1 MYRRRPSAEFCKL
14 LLHSFTDSDPKSARS
29 GFIQS
34 AMDRILPLAGAVS
47 GRRWSGIVLAIITV
61 GGAVGFRSLLEGLG
75 QFYYLPMIPAV
86 MITAILAGRTATAL
100 AVILSIA
107 VNLTLVP
114 RESQVDA
121 LTNALL
127 FAGVSWILAEVCW
140 ALRALQRRTLDLSR
154 QLAAK
159 DAMLNTA
166 LASVPV
172 VTLSARGEVHHLNPA
187 CAALFDMNEADAV
200 GRPFAELA
208 PGFEIAALVATGSA
222 GGELTSKDGH
232 WTGLRADGA
241 SFPLSIQY
249 GVANDAAGE
258 THVALCLTDL
268 SRWHAADA
276 QAREL
281 HAQLNKVWRLN
292 SLGEMAATLAHELN
306 QPLSAAAT
314 YLHASQVDME
324 KAGVLGDSALRTVE
338 LAKGQLLRA
347 GKIIRRMRELLS
359 LEVRRLDSERA
370 SSMVED
376 LGPILA
382 MIGAAKGVAIR
393 MDVAAEN
400 DRVLAERIQ
409 FQQAM
414 VNLTRNAVEALG
426 DHTAPEVVI
435 IGRPVSESQYRISV
449 EDNGPGV
456 ADELVDRIFQPL
468 TTTKSGGMGLGL
480 SVTRTIV
487 ESHGGRLQ
495 VSRSALGGAAFSFT
509 LNREL
514 GVETV

>member
-1 MYRRRPSAEFCKL
+1 MQSIL
-14 LLHSFTDSDPKSARS
+14 SFATAISR
-29 GFIQS
+29 
-34 AMDRILPLAGAVS
+34 
-47 GRRWSGIVLAIITV
+47 RRWSGVLLAVVAV
-61 GGAVGFRSLLEGLG
+61 GGAMGFRSLLEGLG
-75 QFYYLPMIPAV
+75 QFYYLPMVPAV
-86 MITAILAGRTATAL
+86 VVTALLARRPATAL
-100 AVILSIA
+100 AIALSIA
-107 VNLTLVP
+107 VNMVLLP
-114 RESQVDA
+114 RESLADA
-121 LTNALL
+121 LTNAAL
-127 FAGVSWILAEVCW
+127 FAGVTWLIAEICW
-140 ALRALQRRTLDLSR
+140 GFRALDSRTRDLTR

-172 VTLSARGEVHHLNPA
+172 VTLEANGDIRRLNPA
-187 CAALFDMNEADAV
+187 AADLFALTEKAAR
-200 GRPFAELA
+200 GRPFIELA
-208 PGFEIAALVATGSA
+208 PGFDINAIVGSGA
-222 GGELTSKDGH
+222 PGGPLEAKDGH
-232 WTGLRADGA
+232 WTGLRPDGA

-249 GVANDAAGE
+249 GIVPGSTGGE
-258 THVALCLTDL
+258 LIALCLTDL

-314 YLHASQVDME
+314 YLHASQMDME
-324 KAGVLGDSALRTVE
+324 RAGPLGDSALRTTA

-347 GKIIRRMRELLS
+347 GQIIRRMRELLS
-359 LEVRRLDSERA
+359 PEAHRLDSERA

-376 LGPILA
+376 LGPILT
-382 MIGAAKGVAIR
+382 MIGSSKGVTIR
-393 MDVAAEN
+393 LDMEAGD
-400 DRVLAERIQ
+400 DRVQAERIQ

-414 VNLTRNAVEALG
+414 VNLTRNAVEAVG

-435 IGRPVSESQYRISV
+435 IGRVLSDTHYSISV
-449 EDNGPGV
+449 EDNGPGI
-456 ADELVDRIFQPL
+456 AEDQIDRIFQPM

-495 VSRSALGGAAFSFT
+495 VSRSALGGAAFSFN
-509 LNREL
+509 LNREPS
-514 GVETV
+514 VENA

>member
-1 MYRRRPSAEFCKL
+1 MQSIL
-14 LLHSFTDSDPKSARS
+14 SFATAISR
-29 GFIQS
+29 
-34 AMDRILPLAGAVS
+34 
-47 GRRWSGIVLAIITV
+47 RRWSGVLLAVVAV
-61 GGAVGFRSLLEGLG
+61 GGAMGFRSLLEGLG
-75 QFYYLPMIPAV
+75 QFYYLPMVPAV
-86 MITAILAGRTATAL
+86 VITALLARRPATAL
-100 AVILSIA
+100 AIALSIA
-107 VNLTLVP
+107 VNLILLP
-114 RESQVDA
+114 RESLADA
-121 LTNALL
+121 LTNAAL
-127 FAGVSWILAEVCW
+127 FAGVTWLIAEICW
-140 ALRALQRRTLDLSR
+140 GFRALDSRTRDLTQ

-172 VTLSARGEVHHLNPA
+172 VTLEANGDIRRLNPA
-187 CAALFDMNEADAV
+187 AADLFALTEKAAR
-200 GRPFAELA
+200 GRPFIELA
-208 PGFEIAALVATGSA
+208 PGFDINAIVGSGA
-222 GGELTSKDGH
+222 PGGPLEAKDGH
-232 WTGLRADGA
+232 WTGLRPDGA

-249 GVANDAAGE
+249 GIVPGSTGGE
-258 THVALCLTDL
+258 LIALCLTDL

-314 YLHASQVDME
+314 YLHASQIDME
-324 KAGVLGDSALRTVE
+324 RAGPLGDSALRTTA

-347 GKIIRRMRELLS
+347 GQIIRRMRELLS
-359 LEVRRLDSERA
+359 PEAHRLNNERA

-376 LGPILA
+376 LGPILT
-382 MIGAAKGVAIR
+382 MIGSSKGVTIR
-393 MDVAAEN
+393 LDMEAGD
-400 DRVLAERIQ
+400 DRVQAERIQ

-414 VNLTRNAVEALG
+414 VNLTRNAVEAVG

-435 IGRPVSESQYRISV
+435 IGRVLSDTQYSISV
-449 EDNGPGV
+449 EDNGPGI
-456 ADELVDRIFQPL
+456 AEDQIDRIFQPM

-495 VSRSALGGAAFSFT
+495 VSRSALGGAAFSFN
-509 LNREL
+509 LNREPS
-514 GVETV
+514 VENA

>member
-1 MYRRRPSAEFCKL
+1 MQSIL
-14 LLHSFTDSDPKSARS
+14 SFATAISR
-29 GFIQS
+29 
-34 AMDRILPLAGAVS
+34 
-47 GRRWSGIVLAIITV
+47 RRWSGVLLAVVAV
-61 GGAVGFRSLLEGLG
+61 GGAMGFRSLLEGLG
-75 QFYYLPMIPAV
+75 QFYYLPMVPAV
-86 MITAILAGRTATAL
+86 VVTALLARRPATAL
-100 AVILSIA
+100 AIALSIA
-107 VNLTLVP
+107 VNLILPP
-114 RESQVDA
+114 RESLSEA
-121 LTNALL
+121 LTNAAL
-127 FAGVSWILAEVCW
+127 FAGVTWLIAEICW
-140 ALRALQRRTLDLSR
+140 GFRALNSRTRDLTQ

-172 VTLSARGEVHHLNPA
+172 VTLEANGDIRRLNPA
-187 CAALFDMNEADAV
+187 AADLFALTEKAAR
-200 GRPFAELA
+200 GRPFIELA
-208 PGFEIAALVATGSA
+208 PGFDINAIVGSGA
-222 GGELTSKDGH
+222 PGGPLEAKDGH
-232 WTGLRADGA
+232 WTGLRPDGA

-249 GVANDAAGE
+249 GIVPGSTGGE
-258 THVALCLTDL
+258 LIALCLTDL

-314 YLHASQVDME
+314 YLHASQMDME
-324 KAGVLGDSALRTVE
+324 RAGPLGDSALRTTA

-347 GKIIRRMRELLS
+347 GQIIRRMRELLS
-359 LEVRRLDSERA
+359 PEAHRLDSERA

-376 LGPILA
+376 LGPILT
-382 MIGAAKGVAIR
+382 MIGSSKGVTIR
-393 MDVAAEN
+393 LDVEARD
-400 DRVLAERIQ
+400 DRVQAERIQ

-414 VNLTRNAVEALG
+414 VNLTRNAVEAVG

-435 IGRPVSESQYRISV
+435 IGRVLSDTQYGISV
-449 EDNGPGV
+449 EDNGPGI
-456 ADELVDRIFQPL
+456 AEDQIDRIFQPM

-495 VSRSALGGAAFSFT
+495 VSRSALGGAAFSFN
-509 LNREL
+509 LNREPS
-514 GVETV
+514 VENA

>member
-1 MYRRRPSAEFCKL
+1 MESTL
-14 LLHSFTDSDPKSARS
+14 S
-29 GFIQS
+29 
-34 AMDRILPLAGAVS
+34 LAAAVS
-47 GRRWSGIVLAIITV
+47 RRRWSGILLAIVAV

-75 QFYYLPMIPAV
+75 QFYYLPMVPAV
-86 MITAILAGRTATAL
+86 VVTAMLARRTATAL
-100 AVILSIA
+100 AVALSIT
-107 VNLTLVP
+107 VNLILVP
-114 RESQVDA
+114 RESLSDA

-127 FAGVSWILAEVCW
+127 FAGVTWLLAEICW
-140 ALRALQRRTLDLSR
+140 GLRALHGRTGELSR

-172 VTLSARGEVHHLNPA
+172 VTLERSGEVRHLNPA
-187 CAALFDMNEADAV
+187 AAALFDMTEKTAR

-208 PGFEIAALVATGSA
+208 PGFDVATILATGA
-222 GGELTSKDGH
+222 PGGALEAKDGH
-232 WTGLRADGA
+232 WTGLRPDGGG
-241 SFPLSIQY
+241 FPLSIQY
-249 GVANDAAGE
+249 GLAPGPSGGE
-258 THVALCLTDL
+258 HIALCLTDL
-268 SRWHAADA
+268 TRWHAADA

-324 KAGVLGDSALRTVE
+324 KAGALGDSARRTVE

-359 LEVRRLDSERA
+359 LDVRHLDMERA

-382 MIGAAKGVAIR
+382 MIGASKGVAIR
-393 MDVAAEN
+393 LDVQTEN
-400 DRVLAERIQ
+400 DRVQAERIQ

-414 VNLTRNAVEALG
+414 VNLARNAVDAVSG
-426 DHTAPEVVI
+426 QAAPEVVI
-435 IGRPVSESQYRISV
+435 VGRPVSDSHYRISV
-449 EDNGPGV
+449 EDNGPGI
-456 ADELVDRIFQPL
+456 ADDQVDRIFQPM

-495 VSRSALGGAAFSFT
+495 VSRSALGGAAFSFN
-509 LNREL
+509 LNREA
-514 GVETV
+514 GVENA

>member
-1 MYRRRPSAEFCKL
+1 MES
-14 LLHSFTDSDPKSARS
+14 
-29 GFIQS
+29 
-34 AMDRILPLAGAVS
+34 ILPLAGAIS
-47 GRRWSGIVLAIITV
+47 RRRWSGVVLAILAV

-75 QFYYLPMIPAV
+75 QFYYLPMVPAV
-86 MITAILAGRTATAL
+86 VITALLARRAATAL
-100 AVILSIA
+100 AVALSIA
-107 VNLTLVP
+107 VNVILVP
-114 RESQVDA
+114 RESISDA
-121 LTNALL
+121 ATNAVL
-127 FAGVSWILAEVCW
+127 FAGVTWLLAEICW
-140 ALRALQRRTLDLSR
+140 GLRTLHSRTHDLSR

-166 LASVPV
+166 LAAVPV
-172 VTLSARGEVHHLNPA
+172 VTLEHNGDIRRLNPA
-187 CAALFDMNEADAV
+187 AAALFDLTEKAAR

-208 PGFEIAALVATGSA
+208 PGFDAAAITSTATL
-222 GGELTSKDGH
+222 GGPLEAKDGH
-232 WTGLRADGA
+232 WTGLRPDGA
-241 SFPLSIQY
+241 TFPLSIQY
-249 GVANDAAGE
+249 GVLPGSSGGE
-258 THVALCLTDL
+258 HIALCLTDL

-314 YLHASQVDME
+314 YLHASQIDME
-324 KAGVLGDSALRTVE
+324 RAGPLGDSALRTVE

-359 LEVRRLDSERA
+359 LEIRRMDSERA
-370 SSMVED
+370 SSMIED
-376 LGPILA
+376 LGPIFA

-393 MDVAAEN
+393 LDVEAQ
-400 DRVLAERIQ
+400 DDLVQAERIQ

-414 VNLTRNAVEALG
+414 VNLTRNAVEALS

-435 IGRPVSESQYRISV
+435 VGRPISDSQYRVSV
-449 EDNGPGV
+449 EDNGPGI
-456 ADELVDRIFQPL
+456 ADDQIDQIFQPM
-468 TTTKSGGMGLGL
+468 TTTKTGGMGLGL

-487 ESHGGRLQ
+487 ESHGGRLK

-514 GVETV
+514 GVEPA

>member
-1 MYRRRPSAEFCKL
+1 MQSIL
-14 LLHSFTDSDPKSARS
+14 SFATAISR
-29 GFIQS
+29 
-34 AMDRILPLAGAVS
+34 
-47 GRRWSGIVLAIITV
+47 RRWSGVLLAVVAV
-61 GGAVGFRSLLEGLG
+61 GGAMGFRSLLEGLG
-75 QFYYLPMIPAV
+75 QFYYLPMVPAV
-86 MITAILAGRTATAL
+86 VVTALLARRPATAL
-100 AVILSIA
+100 AIALSIA
-107 VNLTLVP
+107 VNLILPP
-114 RESQVDA
+114 RESLSEA
-121 LTNALL
+121 LTNAAL
-127 FAGVSWILAEVCW
+127 FAGVTWLIAEICW
-140 ALRALQRRTLDLSR
+140 GFRALNSRTRDLTQ

-172 VTLSARGEVHHLNPA
+172 VTLEANGDIRRLNPA
-187 CAALFDMNEADAV
+187 AADLFALTEKAAR
-200 GRPFAELA
+200 GRPFIELA
-208 PGFEIAALVATGSA
+208 PGFDINAIVGSGA
-222 GGELTSKDGH
+222 PGGPLEAKDGH
-232 WTGLRADGA
+232 WTGLRPDGA

-249 GVANDAAGE
+249 GIVPGSTGGE
-258 THVALCLTDL
+258 LIALCLTDL

-314 YLHASQVDME
+314 YLHASQMDME
-324 KAGVLGDSALRTVE
+324 RAGPLGDSALRTTA

-347 GKIIRRMRELLS
+347 GQIIRRMRELLS
-359 LEVRRLDSERA
+359 PEAHRLDTERA

-376 LGPILA
+376 LGPILT
-382 MIGAAKGVAIR
+382 MIGSSKGVTIR
-393 MDVAAEN
+393 LDVEAGD
-400 DRVLAERIQ
+400 DRVQAERIQ

-414 VNLTRNAVEALG
+414 VNLTRNAVEAVG

-435 IGRPVSESQYRISV
+435 IGRVLSDTQYSISV
-449 EDNGPGV
+449 EDNGPGI
-456 ADELVDRIFQPL
+456 AEDQIDRIFQPM

-495 VSRSALGGAAFSFT
+495 VSRSALGGAAFSFN
-509 LNREL
+509 LNREPS
-514 GVETV
+514 VENA

>member
-1 MYRRRPSAEFCKL
+1 M
-14 LLHSFTDSDPKSARS
+14 DS
-29 GFIQS
+29 
-34 AMDRILPLAGAVS
+34 ILSLAGAVS
-47 GRRWSGIVLAIITV
+47 RRRWSGILLAIV
-61 GGAVGFRSLLEGLG
+61 AVAGALGLRTLLEGLG

-86 MITAILAGRTATAL
+86 MITALLAHRTATAL
-100 AVILSIA
+100 AVALSVA

-114 RESQVDA
+114 RESLTDA
-121 LTNALL
+121 ATNALL
-127 FAGVSWILAEVCW
+127 FAAVSWILAEVCW
-140 ALRALQRRTLDLSR
+140 AMRDVQSRARDLSR

-166 LASVPV
+166 LAFVPV
-172 VTLSARGEVHHLNPA
+172 VTLDTRGAVQNLNPA
-187 CAALFDMNEADAV
+187 AAALFDLPEASAQ
-200 GRPFAELA
+200 GRQFALMA
-208 PGFEIAALVATGSA
+208 PGFDVTAILAAGAP
-222 GGELTSKDGH
+222 GGALEARDGH
-232 WTGLRADGA
+232 WTGLRPDGA

-249 GVANDAAGE
+249 GLAPDADGRP
-258 THVALCLTDL
+258 HIALCLTDL

-359 LEVRRLDSERA
+359 LEARKLDSERA

-376 LGPILA
+376 LGPILT
-382 MIGAAKGVAIR
+382 MIGSSKGVAIR
-393 MDVAAEN
+393 LDVAAGE
-400 DRVLAERIQ
+400 DQVQAERIQ

-414 VNLTRNAVEALG
+414 VNLTRNAVEAVG
-426 DHTAPEVVI
+426 DLAAPEVVI
-435 IGRPVSESQYRISV
+435 VGRPVSDTHYRISV
-449 EDNGPGV
+449 EDNGPGIP
-456 ADELVDRIFQPL
+456 DDQIERIFQPL

-509 LNREL
+509 LNRETS
-514 GVETV
+514 VENA

>member
-1 MYRRRPSAEFCKL
+1 ML
-14 LLHSFTDSDPKSARS
+14 
-29 GFIQS
+29 
-34 AMDRILPLAGAVS
+34 
-47 GRRWSGIVLAIITV
+47 LAIVAV
-61 GGAVGFRSLLEGLG
+61 GGAVGFRTLLEGLG
-75 QFYYLPMIPAV
+75 QFYYLPMVPAV
-86 MITAILAGRTATAL
+86 VVTALLARRLATAL
-100 AVILSIA
+100 AVALSIA
-107 VNLTLVP
+107 VNLMLVP
-114 RESQVDA
+114 RESVSDA
-121 LTNALL
+121 LTNAVL
-127 FAGVSWILAEVCW
+127 FAGVTWLLAEICW
-140 ALRALQRRTLDLSR
+140 GLRALDSRTRDLTR

-172 VTLSARGEVHHLNPA
+172 VTLASNGDIRRLNPA
-187 CAALFDMNEADAV
+187 AANLFALTEKAAR

-208 PGFEIAALVATGSA
+208 PGFDIKTIVGSEA
-222 GGELTSKDGH
+222 PGGPLDAKDGH
-232 WTGLRADGA
+232 WTGLRPDGVT
-241 SFPLSIQY
+241 FPLSIQY
-249 GVANDAAGE
+249 GIVPGSSDDE
-258 THVALCLTDL
+258 QIALCLTDL

-324 KAGVLGDSALRTVE
+324 KAGPLGDSALRTVE

-359 LEVRRLDSERA
+359 PEARRLDSERA

-376 LGPILA
+376 LGPILT
-382 MIGAAKGVAIR
+382 MIGSSKGVAIR
-393 MDVAAEN
+393 MEVEAEN
-400 DRVLAERIQ
+400 DRVRAERIQ

-414 VNLTRNAVEALG
+414 VNLVRNAVEAVG
-426 DHTAPEVVI
+426 EQTAPEVVI
-435 IGRPVSESQYRISV
+435 VGRPASETHYRISV
-449 EDNGPGV
+449 EDNGPGI
-456 ADELVDRIFQPL
+456 ADDQIDRIFQPM

-509 LNREL
+509 LNREP
-514 GVETV
+514 GVENA

>member
-1 MYRRRPSAEFCKL
+1 MESILSA
-14 LLHSFTDSDPKSARS
+14 
-29 GFIQS
+29 
-34 AMDRILPLAGAVS
+34 AGAMS
-47 GRRWSGIVLAIITV
+47 RRRWSGILLAIVAV

-75 QFYYLPMIPAV
+75 QFYYLPMVPAV
-86 MITAILAGRTATAL
+86 VITALLSRRAATAL
-100 AVILSIA
+100 AIALSIA
-107 VNLTLVP
+107 VNLILVP
-114 RESQVDA
+114 RESLTDA
-121 LTNALL
+121 VTNAAL
-127 FAGVSWILAEVCW
+127 FAGVSWILAELCW
-140 ALRALQRRTLDLSR
+140 GFRALDGRTRDLSQ

-159 DAMLNTA
+159 DAILNTA

-172 VTLSARGEVHHLNPA
+172 VTLAAGGEIRRLNPA
-187 CAALFDMNEADAV
+187 AAALFARTEDDAR

-208 PGFEIAALVATGSA
+208 PGFDIETIMGRDAA
-222 GGELTSKDGH
+222 GGPLEAKDGH
-232 WTGLRADGA
+232 WTGLRPDGA

-249 GVANDAAGE
+249 GVVPGSSGDE
-258 THVALCLTDL
+258 QIALCLTDL

-324 KAGVLGDSALRTVE
+324 KAGALGDSALRTVE

-347 GKIIRRMRELLS
+347 GKIIRRMRELLT
-359 LEVRRLDSERA
+359 LEARKLDSERA

-376 LGPILA
+376 LNPILT
-382 MIGAAKGVAIR
+382 MIGSAKGVAIR
-393 MDVAAEN
+393 LDVAADD

-409 FQQAM
+409 FQQAL
-414 VNLTRNAVEALG
+414 VNLTRNAVEAFD
-426 DHTAPEVVI
+426 DHAAPEVVI
-435 IGRPVSESQYRISV
+435 VGRPVSDIHYRISV
-449 EDNGPGV
+449 EDNGPGI
-456 ADELVDRIFQPL
+456 ADDQIDRIFQPL
-468 TTTKSGGMGLGL
+468 TTTKTGGMGLGL

-509 LNREL
+509 LNRET
-514 GVETV
+514 GVENA

>member
-1 MYRRRPSAEFCKL
+1 MQSIL
-14 LLHSFTDSDPKSARS
+14 SFATAISR
-29 GFIQS
+29 
-34 AMDRILPLAGAVS
+34 
-47 GRRWSGIVLAIITV
+47 RRWSGVLLAVVAV
-61 GGAVGFRSLLEGLG
+61 GGAMGFRSLLEGLG
-75 QFYYLPMIPAV
+75 QFYYLPMVPAV
-86 MITAILAGRTATAL
+86 VVTALLARRPATAL
-100 AVILSIA
+100 AIALSIA
-107 VNLTLVP
+107 VNLILLP
-114 RESQVDA
+114 RESLAEA
-121 LTNALL
+121 LTNAAL
-127 FAGVSWILAEVCW
+127 FAGVTWLIAEICW
-140 ALRALQRRTLDLSR
+140 GFRALNSRTRDLTQ

-172 VTLSARGEVHHLNPA
+172 VTLEANGDIRRLNPA
-187 CAALFDMNEADAV
+187 AADLFALTEKAAR
-200 GRPFAELA
+200 GRPFIELA
-208 PGFEIAALVATGSA
+208 PGFDINAIVGSGA
-222 GGELTSKDGH
+222 PGGPLEAKDGH
-232 WTGLRADGA
+232 WTGLRPDGA

-249 GVANDAAGE
+249 GIVPGSTGGE
-258 THVALCLTDL
+258 LIALCLTDL

-314 YLHASQVDME
+314 YLHASQMDME
-324 KAGVLGDSALRTVE
+324 RAGPLGDSALRTTA

-347 GKIIRRMRELLS
+347 GQIIRRMRELLS
-359 LEVRRLDSERA
+359 PEAHRLDSERA

-376 LGPILA
+376 LGPILT
-382 MIGAAKGVAIR
+382 MIGSSKGVTIR
-393 MDVAAEN
+393 LDMEAGD
-400 DRVLAERIQ
+400 DRVQAERIQ

-414 VNLTRNAVEALG
+414 VNLTRNAVEAVG

-435 IGRPVSESQYRISV
+435 IGRVLSDTHYSISV
-449 EDNGPGV
+449 EDNGPGI
-456 ADELVDRIFQPL
+456 AEDQIDRIFQPM

-495 VSRSALGGAAFSFT
+495 VSRSALGGAAFSFN
-509 LNREL
+509 LNREPS
-514 GVETV
+514 VENA

>member
-1 MYRRRPSAEFCKL
+1 M
-14 LLHSFTDSDPKSARS
+14 DS
-29 GFIQS
+29 
-34 AMDRILPLAGAVS
+34 ILPLAGAVS
-47 GRRWSGIVLAIITV
+47 RRRWSGIVLALVAV

-75 QFYYLPMIPAV
+75 QFYYLPMVPAV
-86 MITAILAGRTATAL
+86 MITALLAHRTATAL
-100 AVILSIA
+100 AVVLSIA

-114 RESQVDA
+114 RESLTDA
-121 LTNALL
+121 ATNALL
-127 FAGVSWILAEVCW
+127 FAGVSWILAEICW
-140 ALRALQRRTLDLSR
+140 AMRAMQGRTRDLSR

-172 VTLSARGEVHHLNPA
+172 VTLNARGEVHHLNPA
-187 CAALFDMNEADAV
+187 AAALFDLSEADAM
-200 GRPFAELA
+200 GCPFARLA
-208 PGFEIAALVATGSA
+208 PGFDVAAILATGA
-222 GGELTSKDGH
+222 TGGALAAKESH
-232 WTGLRADGA
+232 WTGLRPDGA
-241 SFPLSIQY
+241 TFPLSIQY
-249 GVANDAAGE
+249 GVANDPAGE

-324 KAGVLGDSALRTVE
+324 KAGALGDSALRTVE

-359 LEVRRLDSERA
+359 LEARRLDSERA

-382 MIGAAKGVAIR
+382 MIGSSKGVAIR
-393 MDVAAEN
+393 LDVAAED

-414 VNLTRNAVEALG
+414 VNLARNAVEALS
-426 DHTAPEVVI
+426 DHAAPEVVI
-435 IGRPVSESQYRISV
+435 VGRPVSDTQYRISV
-449 EDNGPGV
+449 EDNGPGI
-456 ADELVDRIFQPL
+456 ADDQIERIFQPL
-468 TTTKSGGMGLGL
+468 TTTKTGGMGLGL

-509 LNREL
+509 LNREPS
-514 GVETV
+514 VENA

>member
-1 MYRRRPSAEFCKL
+1 MQSIL
-14 LLHSFTDSDPKSARS
+14 SFATAISR
-29 GFIQS
+29 
-34 AMDRILPLAGAVS
+34 
-47 GRRWSGIVLAIITV
+47 RRWSGVLLAVVAV
-61 GGAVGFRSLLEGLG
+61 GGAMGFRSLLEGLG
-75 QFYYLPMIPAV
+75 QFYYLPMVPAV
-86 MITAILAGRTATAL
+86 VVTALLARRPATAL
-100 AVILSIA
+100 AIALSIA
-107 VNLTLVP
+107 VNLILPP
-114 RESQVDA
+114 RESLSEA
-121 LTNALL
+121 LTNAAL
-127 FAGVSWILAEVCW
+127 FAGVTWLIAEICW
-140 ALRALQRRTLDLSR
+140 GFRALNSRTRDLTQ

-172 VTLSARGEVHHLNPA
+172 VTLEANGDIRRLNPA
-187 CAALFDMNEADAV
+187 AADLFALTEKAAR
-200 GRPFAELA
+200 GRPFIELA
-208 PGFEIAALVATGSA
+208 PGFDINAIVGSGA
-222 GGELTSKDGH
+222 PGGPLEAKDGH
-232 WTGLRADGA
+232 WTGLRPDGG

-249 GVANDAAGE
+249 GIVPGSTGGE
-258 THVALCLTDL
+258 LIALCLTDL

-314 YLHASQVDME
+314 YLHASQMDME
-324 KAGVLGDSALRTVE
+324 RAGPLGDSALRTTA

-347 GKIIRRMRELLS
+347 GQIIRRMRELLS
-359 LEVRRLDSERA
+359 PEAHRLNNERA

-376 LGPILA
+376 LGPILT
-382 MIGAAKGVAIR
+382 MIGSSKGVTIR
-393 MDVAAEN
+393 LDMEAGD
-400 DRVLAERIQ
+400 DRVQAERIQ

-414 VNLTRNAVEALG
+414 VNLTRNAVEAVG

-435 IGRPVSESQYRISV
+435 IGRVLSDTHYSISV
-449 EDNGPGV
+449 EDNGPGI
-456 ADELVDRIFQPL
+456 AEDQIDRIFQPM

-495 VSRSALGGAAFSFT
+495 VSRSALGGAAFSFN
-509 LNREL
+509 LNREPS
-514 GVETV
+514 VENA

>member
-1 MYRRRPSAEFCKL
+1 MQSIL
-14 LLHSFTDSDPKSARS
+14 SFATAISR
-29 GFIQS
+29 
-34 AMDRILPLAGAVS
+34 
-47 GRRWSGIVLAIITV
+47 RRWSGVLLAVVAV
-61 GGAVGFRSLLEGLG
+61 GGAMGFRSLLEGLG
-75 QFYYLPMIPAV
+75 QFYYLPMVPAV
-86 MITAILAGRTATAL
+86 VVTALLARRPATAL
-100 AVILSIA
+100 AIALSIA
-107 VNLTLVP
+107 VNLILLP
-114 RESQVDA
+114 RESLAEA
-121 LTNALL
+121 LTNAAL
-127 FAGVSWILAEVCW
+127 FAGVTWLIAEICW
-140 ALRALQRRTLDLSR
+140 GFRALNSRTRDLTQ

-172 VTLSARGEVHHLNPA
+172 VTLEANGDIRRLNPA
-187 CAALFDMNEADAV
+187 AADLFALTEKAAR
-200 GRPFAELA
+200 GRPFIELA
-208 PGFEIAALVATGSA
+208 PGFDINAIVGSGA
-222 GGELTSKDGH
+222 PGGPLEAKDGH
-232 WTGLRADGA
+232 WTGLRPDGA

-249 GVANDAAGE
+249 GIVPGSTGGE
-258 THVALCLTDL
+258 LIALCLTDL

-314 YLHASQVDME
+314 YLHASQMDME
-324 KAGVLGDSALRTVE
+324 RAGPLGDSALRTTA

-347 GKIIRRMRELLS
+347 GQIIRRMRELLS
-359 LEVRRLDSERA
+359 PEAHRLDSERA

-376 LGPILA
+376 LGPILT
-382 MIGAAKGVAIR
+382 MIGSSKGVTIR
-393 MDVAAEN
+393 LDMEAGD
-400 DRVLAERIQ
+400 DRVQAERIQ

-414 VNLTRNAVEALG
+414 VNLTRNAVEAVG

-435 IGRPVSESQYRISV
+435 IGRVLSDTQYSISV
-449 EDNGPGV
+449 EDNGPGI
-456 ADELVDRIFQPL
+456 AEDQIDRIFQPM

-495 VSRSALGGAAFSFT
+495 VSRSALGGAAFSFN
-509 LNREL
+509 LNREPS
-514 GVETV
+514 VENA

>member
-1 MYRRRPSAEFCKL
+1 ML
-14 LLHSFTDSDPKSARS
+14 
-29 GFIQS
+29 
-34 AMDRILPLAGAVS
+34 
-47 GRRWSGIVLAIITV
+47 LAIVAV
-61 GGAVGFRSLLEGLG
+61 GGAVGFRTLLEGLG
-75 QFYYLPMIPAV
+75 QFYYLPMVPAV
-86 MITAILAGRTATAL
+86 VITAMLARRPATAL
-100 AVILSIA
+100 AVALSIA
-107 VNLTLVP
+107 VNLALVP
-114 RESQVDA
+114 RESLSDA
-121 LTNALL
+121 LTNAAL
-127 FAGVSWILAEVCW
+127 FAGVTWLLAEICW
-140 ALRALQRRTLDLSR
+140 GLRALDERTRDLSR

-172 VTLSARGEVHHLNPA
+172 VTLEANGEIRRLNPA
-187 CAALFDMNEADAV
+187 AADLFALTEKAAR

-208 PGFEIAALVATGSA
+208 PGFDIKATTRTGATG
-222 GGELTSKDGH
+222 GPLESKEAH
-232 WTGLRADGA
+232 WNGLRPDGA
-241 SFPLSIQY
+241 TFPLSIQY
-249 GVANDAAGE
+249 GIVPGSSGGE
-258 THVALCLTDL
+258 HVALCLTDL

-324 KAGVLGDSALRTVE
+324 RAGHLGDSALRTAE

-359 LEVRRLDSERA
+359 LEVRRMDTERA
-370 SSMVED
+370 SSMIED
-376 LGPILA
+376 LGPIFT
-382 MIGAAKGVAIR
+382 MIGASKGVAIR
-393 MDVAAEN
+393 LDLEAED
-400 DRVLAERIQ
+400 DRVQAERIQ

-414 VNLTRNAVEALG
+414 VNLTRNAVEAVG
-426 DHTAPEVVI
+426 GRTAPEVVI
-435 IGRPVSESQYRISV
+435 VGRTVSDTQYRISV
-449 EDNGPGV
+449 EDNGPGI
-456 ADELVDRIFQPL
+456 ADDQIDRIFQPM

-509 LNREL
+509 LNREPS
-514 GVETV
+514 VETV

>member
-1 MYRRRPSAEFCKL
+1 MQSIL
-14 LLHSFTDSDPKSARS
+14 SFATAISR
-29 GFIQS
+29 
-34 AMDRILPLAGAVS
+34 
-47 GRRWSGIVLAIITV
+47 RRWSGVLLAVVAV
-61 GGAVGFRSLLEGLG
+61 GGAMGFRSLLEGLG
-75 QFYYLPMIPAV
+75 QFYYLPMVPAV
-86 MITAILAGRTATAL
+86 VVTALLARRPATAL
-100 AVILSIA
+100 AIALSIA
-107 VNLTLVP
+107 VNLILPP
-114 RESQVDA
+114 RESLSEA
-121 LTNALL
+121 LTNAAL
-127 FAGVSWILAEVCW
+127 FAGVTWLIAEICW
-140 ALRALQRRTLDLSR
+140 GFRALNSRTRDLTQ

-172 VTLSARGEVHHLNPA
+172 VTLEANGDIRRLNPA
-187 CAALFDMNEADAV
+187 AADLFALTEKAAR
-200 GRPFAELA
+200 GRPFIELA
-208 PGFEIAALVATGSA
+208 PGFDINAIVGSGA
-222 GGELTSKDGH
+222 PGGPLEAKDGH
-232 WTGLRADGA
+232 WTGLRPDGA

-249 GVANDAAGE
+249 GIVPGSTGGE
-258 THVALCLTDL
+258 LIALCLTDL

-314 YLHASQVDME
+314 YLHASQMDME
-324 KAGVLGDSALRTVE
+324 RAGPLGDSALRTTA

-347 GKIIRRMRELLS
+347 GQIIRRMRELLS
-359 LEVRRLDSERA
+359 PEAHRLDSERA

-376 LGPILA
+376 LGPILT
-382 MIGAAKGVAIR
+382 MIGSSKGVTIR
-393 MDVAAEN
+393 LDMEAGD
-400 DRVLAERIQ
+400 DRVQAERIQ

-414 VNLTRNAVEALG
+414 VNLTRNAVEAVG

-435 IGRPVSESQYRISV
+435 IGRVLSDTHYSISV
-449 EDNGPGV
+449 EDNGPGI
-456 ADELVDRIFQPL
+456 AEDQIDRIFQPM

-509 LNREL
+509 LNREPS
-514 GVETV
+514 VENA

>member
-1 MYRRRPSAEFCKL
+1 ML
-14 LLHSFTDSDPKSARS
+14 L
-29 GFIQS
+29 
-34 AMDRILPLAGAVS
+34 AV
-47 GRRWSGIVLAIITV
+47 VAV
-61 GGAVGFRSLLEGLG
+61 GGAMGFRSLLEGLG
-75 QFYYLPMIPAV
+75 QFYYLPMVPAV
-86 MITAILAGRTATAL
+86 VVTALLARRPATAL
-100 AVILSIA
+100 AIALSIA
-107 VNLTLVP
+107 VNLILPP
-114 RESQVDA
+114 RESLSEA
-121 LTNALL
+121 LTNAAL
-127 FAGVSWILAEVCW
+127 FAGVTWLIAEICW
-140 ALRALQRRTLDLSR
+140 GFRALNSRTRDLTQ

-172 VTLSARGEVHHLNPA
+172 VTLEANGDIRRLNPA
-187 CAALFDMNEADAV
+187 AADLFALTEKAAR
-200 GRPFAELA
+200 GRPFIELA
-208 PGFEIAALVATGSA
+208 PGFDINAIVGSGA
-222 GGELTSKDGH
+222 PGGPLEAKDGH
-232 WTGLRADGA
+232 WTGLRPDGA
-241 SFPLSIQY
+241 TFPLSIQY
-249 GVANDAAGE
+249 GIVPGSTGGE
-258 THVALCLTDL
+258 LIALCLTDL

-314 YLHASQVDME
+314 YLHASQMDME
-324 KAGVLGDSALRTVE
+324 RAGPLGDSALRTTA

-347 GKIIRRMRELLS
+347 GQIIRRMRELLS
-359 LEVRRLDSERA
+359 PEARRLNNERA

-376 LGPILA
+376 LGPILT
-382 MIGAAKGVAIR
+382 MIGSSKGVTIR
-393 MDVAAEN
+393 LDMEAGD
-400 DRVLAERIQ
+400 DRVQAERIQ

-414 VNLTRNAVEALG
+414 VNLARNAVEAVG

-435 IGRPVSESQYRISV
+435 IGRVLSDTQYSISV
-449 EDNGPGV
+449 EDNGPGI
-456 ADELVDRIFQPL
+456 AEDQIDRIFQPM

-509 LNREL
+509 LNREPS
-514 GVETV
+514 VENA

>member
-1 MYRRRPSAEFCKL
+1 M
-14 LLHSFTDSDPKSARS
+14 
-29 GFIQS
+29 
-34 AMDRILPLAGAVS
+34 
-47 GRRWSGIVLAIITV
+47 LAIVAV

-75 QFYYLPMIPAV
+75 QFYYLPMVPAV
-86 MITAILAGRTATAL
+86 VLTAMLARRTATGL
-100 AVILSIA
+100 AIALSIA
-107 VNLTLVP
+107 VNLVLVP
-114 RESQVDA
+114 RESLTDA
-121 LTNALL
+121 TTNALL
-127 FAGVSWILAEVCW
+127 FAGVSWILAEICW
-140 ALRALQRRTLDLSR
+140 SMRAMQDRALDLSR

-172 VTLSARGEVHHLNPA
+172 VTLNAHGEVRHLNPA
-187 CAALFDMNEADAV
+187 AATLFGLTEDVGA

-208 PGFEIAALVATGSA
+208 PGLDVAAILATGA
-222 GGELTSKDGH
+222 TGGALEAKDGH
-232 WTGLRADGA
+232 WTGLRPDGA
-241 SFPLSIQY
+241 AFPLSIQY
-249 GVANDAAGE
+249 GVALDPAGE

-324 KAGVLGDSALRTVE
+324 KAGALGDSALRTVE

-359 LEVRRLDSERA
+359 LEARRLDSERA

-376 LGPILA
+376 LGPILT
-382 MIGAAKGVAIR
+382 MIGASKGVVIR
-393 MDVAAEN
+393 MDVEAEN
-400 DRVLAERIQ
+400 DQVLAERIQ

-414 VNLTRNAVEALG
+414 VNLARNAVEAFDG
-426 DHTAPEVVI
+426 QTTPEVVI
-435 IGRPVSESQYRISV
+435 VGRPISDTQYRISV
-449 EDNGPGV
+449 EDNGPGI
-456 ADELVDRIFQPL
+456 ADDQIDRIFQPL
-468 TTTKSGGMGLGL
+468 TTTKTGGMGLGL

-495 VSRSALGGAAFSFT
+495 VSRSALGGAAFSFN
-509 LNREL
+509 LNREPS
-514 GVETV
+514 VENA

>member
-1 MYRRRPSAEFCKL
+1 ML
-14 LLHSFTDSDPKSARS
+14 L
-29 GFIQS
+29 
-34 AMDRILPLAGAVS
+34 AV
-47 GRRWSGIVLAIITV
+47 VAV
-61 GGAVGFRSLLEGLG
+61 GGAMGFRSLLEGLG
-75 QFYYLPMIPAV
+75 QFYYLPLVPAV
-86 MITAILAGRTATAL
+86 VVTALLARRPATAL
-100 AVILSIA
+100 AIALSIA
-107 VNLTLVP
+107 VNMILLP
-114 RESQVDA
+114 RESLSEA
-121 LTNALL
+121 LTNAAL
-127 FAGVSWILAEVCW
+127 FAGVTWLIAEICW
-140 ALRALQRRTLDLSR
+140 GFRALNSRTRDLTQ

-172 VTLSARGEVHHLNPA
+172 VTLEANGDIRRLNPA
-187 CAALFDMNEADAV
+187 AADLFALTEKAAR
-200 GRPFAELA
+200 GRPFIELA
-208 PGFEIAALVATGSA
+208 PGFDINAIVGSGA
-222 GGELTSKDGH
+222 PGGPLEAKDGH
-232 WTGLRADGA
+232 WTGLRPDGA

-249 GVANDAAGE
+249 GIVPGSTGGE
-258 THVALCLTDL
+258 LIALCLTDL

-314 YLHASQVDME
+314 YLHASQMDME
-324 KAGVLGDSALRTVE
+324 RAGPLGDSALRTTA

-347 GKIIRRMRELLS
+347 GQIIRRMRELLS
-359 LEVRRLDSERA
+359 PEAHRLDSERA

-376 LGPILA
+376 LGPILT
-382 MIGAAKGVAIR
+382 MIGSSKGVTIR
-393 MDVAAEN
+393 LDVEARD
-400 DRVLAERIQ
+400 DRVQAERIQ

-414 VNLTRNAVEALG
+414 VNLTRNAVEAVG

-435 IGRPVSESQYRISV
+435 IGRVLSDTQYSISV
-449 EDNGPGV
+449 EDNGPGI
-456 ADELVDRIFQPL
+456 AEDQIDRIFQPM

-495 VSRSALGGAAFSFT
+495 VSRSALGGAAFSFN
-509 LNREL
+509 LNREPS
-514 GVETV
+514 VENA